1 MQHGLAFYEIAA
13 QVIPVLVL
21 VLLIELPLRKLWPYL
36 PRHLRLIGAR
46 LVRLLRCWGVA
57 RAAGCPDRTR
67 SRGGLRARVGDD
79 GFLGARHRGGR
90 AGKPVHADAPVG

>member
-36 PRHLRLIGAR
+36 PRHLRLMALGSFVFCGAGEWR
-46 LVRLLRCWGVA
+46 ALRVVQTEHA
-57 RAAGCPDRTR
+57 LAA
-67 SRGGLRARVGDD
+67 
-79 GFLGARHRGGR
+79 
-90 AGKPVHADAPVG
+90 